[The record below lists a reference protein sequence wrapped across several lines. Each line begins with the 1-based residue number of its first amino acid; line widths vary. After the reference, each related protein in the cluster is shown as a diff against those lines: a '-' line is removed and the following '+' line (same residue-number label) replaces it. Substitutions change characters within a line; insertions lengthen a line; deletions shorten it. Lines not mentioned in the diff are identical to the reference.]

1 MVRHTTPVQ
10 HATFV
15 FHVYVLAFHE
25 SARRLGRLQE
35 SRRPNLTLYPG
46 NGFLNNPHEYLFVS
60 GCMINARSSC

>member
-25 SARRLGRLQE
+25 SAAVWAHCKKRDAQICRFILA
-35 SRRPNLTLYPG
+35 TD
-46 NGFLNNPHEYLFVS
+46 F
-60 GCMINARSSC
+60 

>member
-25 SARRLGRLQE
+25 SAAVCKKHDAHICRFILA
-35 SRRPNLTLYPG
+35 TD
-46 NGFLNNPHEYLFVS
+46 F
-60 GCMINARSSC
+60 